1 MKKKVILPTN
11 NGRPVRFPNSR
22 LIKPMLN
29 REFSV
34 NADGSVTQI
43 SPWLAS
49 QANRHCPDVHNLTGQ
64 AFIDRA
70 VAWFTGERVK
80 HNQAKQNRIP
90 RKPVG
95 LVNLGMEMESQLA
108 HAGIRL

>member
-1 MKKKVILPTN
+1 
-11 NGRPVRFPNSR
+11 
-22 LIKPMLN
+22 MLN

-49 QANRHCPDVHNLTGQ
+49 QANRHCPDVHDLTGQ
-64 AFIDRA
+64 AFINRA

-80 HNQAKQNRIP
+80 HNQAKKQHTP
-90 RKPVG
+90 RKPRG
-95 LVNLGMEMESQLA
+95 LVNVGMEMESQLA